1 MKLPSDG
8 RFNVSAD
15 LLDLLLLSCCS
26 SESLV
31 SFTHMTIDTIPV
43 DGLPVQ
49 QELGIVLDEE
59 PAARTPVT
67 TTTSEA
73 ALLLTLVN

>member
-59 PAARTPVT
+59 QTQTVGTLTPM
-67 TTTSEA
+67 S
-73 ALLLTLVN
+73 